1 VIDSHKSQEKL
12 IMNSIKEAITALT
25 GWLRSAIELGIALI
39 LAFVVIDVLFPNTTG
54 VVENIGTIVG
64 QFSEEG
70 LVGLIALLLFLMF
83 FKQK

>member
-1 VIDSHKSQEKL
+1 MD
-12 IMNSIKEAITALT
+12 SIKEAMTAVS
-25 GWLRSAIELGIALI
+25 GWLRSATELGISLI

-64 QFSEEG
+64 QFSEQG

>member
-1 VIDSHKSQEKL
+1 
-12 IMNSIKEAITALT
+12 MNSIKEAITALT